1 MIQKGRTLVLA
12 VGNEKFDSQPFEE
25 RNLSVDFVTKDEAL
39 LRFTTARGLIVAER
53 DGDIAK
59 IKGHFESLLPTAEQH
74 GLALVIFASLTD
86 KLTDKTNVI
95 RIKTEAMIEKGV
107 GHTVEIYSRPET
119 KEAAEYIAR
128 AYVGPLQR
136 SLPKIDPIKLKDPEM
151 EILLRRAFFDCN
163 RIRLEHLP
171 GGKAS
176 DGVFTVH
183 AWCDEANAGPRPLPF
198 FIKFGEPDGIEA
210 ERQTYQTHAELYIP
224 FNLRPNLDR
233 HRCVRG
239 SKYSALVGNFV
250 EDATPLRKTLRQ
262 GVGDGVLFALFE
274 TSLKAFRVQAF
285 AICSS
290 KRTTGLNDFVKDRV
304 RGKARPHKIARSWCE
319 IMNDADEVKE
329 GTKILTLAASYGL
342 KSKPEALE
350 KLLCDTAKEIP
361 HWWGPTHGDL
371 HAGNVMV
378 RRGDS
383 ILIDFG
389 SVADGPLTAD
399 PATLEVS
406 LVFGTDA
413 EDDAKHFD
421 EWKAFVDNA
430 YACIP
435 CIRPPTP
442 ASEPTTFVWLRQAV
456 RELRHILFGCDCHD
470 NEAAIV
476 IAAFLM
482 RFARLPIET
491 FDDPTL
497 ADRKLYDLA
506 VSRRAYGLFVAEK
519 LVNSIALL
527 THSIKK

>member
-1 MIQKGRTLVLA
+1 
-12 VGNEKFDSQPFEE
+12 
-25 RNLSVDFVTKDEAL
+25 
-39 LRFTTARGLIVAER
+39 
-53 DGDIAK
+53 
-59 IKGHFESLLPTAEQH
+59 LLPTAEQH

-304 RGKARPHKIARSWCE
+304 RGKARPPKIARSWCE

-413 EDDAKHFD
+413 EDDASNFD

-430 YACIP
+430 C
-435 CIRPPTP
+435 
-442 ASEPTTFVWLRQAV
+442 
-456 RELRHILFGCDCHD
+456 G
-470 NEAAIV
+470 
-476 IAAFLM
+476 
-482 RFARLPIET
+482 
-491 FDDPTL
+491 
-497 ADRKLYDLA
+497 
-506 VSRRAYGLFVAEK
+506 
-519 LVNSIALL
+519 
-527 THSIKK
+527 